1 MQNSMAASLA
11 SAELESLEYHR
22 DSATYRAEY
31 DPNST
36 STSMAVVASLS
47 EVAGVDPIELDPLG
61 ASVDTDA
68 LDDLVDVRGRKNG
81 DCSVAFTVEG
91 YGITVYSYGLVT
103 IAPLEHDLNE
113 GVPHR

>member
-1 MQNSMAASLA
+1 MQNSMTASLA

-47 EVAGVDPIELDPLG
+47 EVTGIDPIELDPLG

-68 LDDLVDVRGRKNG
+68 LDEIVQVRGRTNG
-81 DCSVAFTVEG
+81 DRSVAFTVEG
-91 YGITVYSYGLVT
+91 YEITVYSYGLVT
-103 IAPLEHDLNE
+103 IASAEHGRNE
-113 GVPHR
+113 GVPLR

>member
-1 MQNSMAASLA
+1 MQNSMTASLA
-11 SAELESLEYHR
+11 SAELESLEYHQ

-61 ASVDTDA
+61 ASVDIDA
-68 LDDLVDVRGRKNG
+68 LNGLVDVRGRKNG

-91 YGITVYSYGLVT
+91 YEITVYSYGLVT
-103 IAPLEHDLNE
+103 IAPSEHDLNE